1 MVTLEELKKIIK
13 VNAHI
18 QKMRWS
24 FHGTDNHPPNLPT
37 VPWKLMC
44 GCGCGCGLDA
54 SVSILTHLRSG
65 RSSLLG
71 VACTCSLFHFFLY

>member
-1 MVTLEELKKIIK
+1 MTLEELKKIIK

-37 VPWKLMC
+37 VPWKWM
-44 GCGCGCGLDA
+44 CGCGLDA

-65 RSSLLG
+65 RI
-71 VACTCSLFHFFLY
+71 